1 MKSGIRRT
9 FAFAN
14 ATLLLLLVFACPR
27 ARAAEK
33 PRLLYATVDT
43 QPSSTLVAANL
54 KAKQSTVSGTDKDEF
69 RVGVIGSTHFPSSL
83 ALAICSAEG
92 EDREGG
98 VAYTIVNT
106 FDPTKGQL
114 AKLNLRTGAATL
126 VGSPLGHELDIM
138 GMTCS
143 PDGILYAIGQANSG
157 KPDFNS
163 LFAVDRAT
171 GFATLIGS
179 TNVNEQASPF
189 FSGFLMALA
198 FAPDGTLYGVSDGAT
213 GSTLF
218 SLDRSTGAA
227 TKVIEMNVGSVM
239 GLAINEHGNFYVAD
253 YVQGSRVYT
262 LQLHTGR
269 VTPILKTHLD
279 FVHNIA
285 LQPHDRR

>member
-9 FAFAN
+9 FAFVN

-33 PRLLYATVDT
+33 PPLLYATVDT

-54 KAKQSTVSGTDKDEF
+54 KAKQGTDKDEF

-83 ALAICSAEG
+83 GLAICPAEG
-92 EDREGG
+92 EDRIGG

-114 AKLNLRTGAATL
+114 AKINLRTGAATL
-126 VGSPLGHELDIM
+126 VGSPLVHELDVM

-143 PDGILYAIGQANSG
+143 PDGILYAIGQSNSG

-179 TNVNEQASPF
+179 TNVNDQASPF

-218 SLDRSTGAA
+218 RLDRSTGAA
-227 TKVIEMNVGSVM
+227 TKVVEMKVGSVM

-285 LQPHDRR
+285 FQPHDREEK